1 MKIEL
6 EVNLGSRTANL
17 LERLIEALE
26 KSKNV
31 SSEDN
36 TVEVRSAISNKQD
49 IKKVVEPNK
58 KVEETIEDAPSAEV
72 ETTKDVVETHTKDDI
87 RLIARELADASRNSE
102 YKPILAKYG
111 YEKVNQIKDEHIEA
125 IYTEMKA
132 LLG

>member
-31 SSEDN
+31 PSEDN

-58 KVEETIEDAPSAEV
+58 KVEETIEDTPSAEV

>member
-6 EVNLGSRTANL
+6 EVNLGSRTADL
-17 LERLIEALE
+17 LERLVTALE
-26 KSKNV
+26 KSKGAAA
-31 SSEDN
+31 
-36 TVEVRSAISNKQD
+36 EVRAKVHVASEEV
-49 IKKVVEPNK
+49 KKVVTASVGPK
-58 KVEETIEDAPSAEV
+58 KRVEEVVEDTATPETAE
-72 ETTKDVVETHTKDDI
+72 DVVEAHTKDDI

-111 YEKVNQIKDEHIEA
+111 YEKVNQIKDEHVEA

>member
-6 EVNLGSRTANL
+6 EVNLGSRTADL
-17 LERLIEALE
+17 LERLVAALE
-26 KSKNV
+26 KSKGT
-31 SSEDN
+31 SEACVKAHV
-36 TVEVRSAISNKQD
+36 TTASNEEK
-49 IKKVVEPNK
+49 KKVVVDTKK
-58 KVEETIEDAPSAEV
+58 KVEEVVEDTAQAEIEATDDA
-72 ETTKDVVETHTKDDI
+72 VETHTKDDI

-111 YEKVNQIKDEHIEA
+111 YEKVNQIKDEHVEA

>member
-6 EVNLGSRTANL
+6 EVNLGSRTADL
-17 LERLIEALE
+17 LERLVAALE
-26 KSKNV
+26 KSKGT
-31 SSEDN
+31 SEACVKAHV
-36 TVEVRSAISNKQD
+36 TTASNEEK
-49 IKKVVEPNK
+49 KKVVVETKK
-58 KVEETIEDAPSAEV
+58 KVEEVVEDTAQAEIEAIDDAA
-72 ETTKDVVETHTKDDI
+72 VETHTKDDI

-111 YEKVNQIKDEHIEA
+111 YEKVNQIKDEHVEA